1 MSHLSTLD
9 PVDDVARRAAP
20 PAGGPGAGAGV
31 PGDGDHDQLAG
42 VHPDGVQGLHGPL
55 LDKFAGRLHCDVAP
69 VTPVRGLLVTS
80 ELVTLLVTMGEWR
93 VERGGQGLPCPRSG
107 VTEPEPESEGR
118 EVRCDT
124 GARASRGQET
134 RRRDLE
140 TIPQ

>member
-9 PVDDVARRAAP
+9 PVDDVAGRAAP

-55 LDKFAGRLHCDVAP
+55 LDKLAGRLHCDVAP

-80 ELVTLLVTMGEWR
+80 DSAGDNGRVESGERRAGVTLSPEWSDR
-93 VERGGQGLPCPRSG
+93 AGAGVRRERG
-107 VTEPEPESEGR
+107 EM
-118 EVRCDT
+118 
-124 GARASRGQET
+124 
-134 RRRDLE
+134 
-140 TIPQ
+140 